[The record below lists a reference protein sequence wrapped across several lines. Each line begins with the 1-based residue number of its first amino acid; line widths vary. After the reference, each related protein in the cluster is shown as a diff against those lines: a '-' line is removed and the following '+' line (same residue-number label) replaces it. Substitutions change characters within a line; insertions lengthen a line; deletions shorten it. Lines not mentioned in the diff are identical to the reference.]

1 MSLPWLEPYPIEFPA
16 AESALPNPNGLLAAG
31 GGLSTEWLL
40 CAYRQG
46 IFPWYES
53 GQPILWWSPD
63 PRLILLPEQ
72 LKISKSLKKLL
83 KKHSY
88 TITFDKNFPEV
99 MSQCAAA
106 RKGSP
111 GTWITKDMQAAYIE
125 LHKIGFAHSIEVH
138 SGPDLVGGLYGVAL
152 GKVFFGESMFS
163 KETNTSKLAL
173 VYLVRQLHQ
182 WDFELI
188 DCQITTEHLVSLG
201 ATEISR
207 VQFRAK
213 LQKLI
218 DDRGHVGIWQLDPN
232 LMFTD
237 HETKFIGH

>member
-1 MSLPWLEPYPIEFPA
+1 
-16 AESALPNPNGLLAAG
+16 
-31 GGLSTEWLL
+31 
-40 CAYRQG
+40 
-46 IFPWYES
+46 
-53 GQPILWWSPD
+53 
-63 PRLILLPEQ
+63 
-72 LKISKSLKKLL
+72 
-83 KKHSY
+83 
-88 TITFDKNFPEV
+88 
-99 MSQCAAA
+99 
-106 RKGSP
+106 
-111 GTWITKDMQAAYIE
+111 
-125 LHKIGFAHSIEVH
+125 
-138 SGPDLVGGLYGVAL
+138 
-152 GKVFFGESMFS
+152 MFS

-207 VQFRAK
+207 AQFRTK